1 MKAQLIKRI
10 DKRLVNIAKTI
21 KILSAASWHPSQSTR
36 FLEAYRKGKKILP
49 NPKPKR
55 LDMAKKRTQL
65 KELIKLC
72 DRNHPI
78 GNFLFQTAQNYK
90 HAAEMVEKIG
100 TARYSALSQELF
112 GSPYD
117 SIDGGE
123 LTTFDA
129 AAHFLAATKEF
140 REVSA
145 VQEQASCLL
154 PEHVANVLQQRANKL
169 FKNDPISVVVDPQLM
184 SRAAA
189 GARRIRIRGATYFAE
204 NDINQLLEHEAFVHS
219 LTGINGRHQT
229 VLTSLSLN
237 APRVTAT
244 QEGLAV
250 FAELITNS
258 MDLSRLQRIS
268 LRVKAIQMGLDG
280 ADFIEVFEFFI
291 ESGISEFESFQ
302 SAARIFRGGNVRGGN
317 VCTKDVVYLKGFVE
331 VHSFLLAAMQ
341 SRKFMYPSYLCA
353 GKMATADVALFEEF
367 FENGLISMPMYEPG
381 WIQNRSSLLAF
392 LLYSTFVTQLR
403 VQQPKIE
410 LIKKSRSKL
419 NFGLWT

>member
-1 MKAQLIKRI
+1 MKVQLIKRI

-21 KILSAASWHPSQSTR
+21 KILSTASWHPSQTTR
-36 FLEAYRKGKKILP
+36 FLNAYRKGKKILP
-49 NPKPKR
+49 NPKLKR

-65 KELIKLC
+65 KELMKIC
-72 DRNHPI
+72 DRSHPI
-78 GNFLFQTAQNYK
+78 GNFLFQTAQDYK
-90 HAAEMVEKIG
+90 LAAEMVEKIG
-100 TARYSALSQELF
+100 TVRYSLISQKLF
-112 GSPYD
+112 GAPYD
-117 SIDGGE
+117 TIEGGD
-123 LTTFDA
+123 LTTYDA
-129 AAHFLAATKEF
+129 AAHFLAATNEF
-140 REVSA
+140 REISA
-145 VQEQASCLL
+145 IPEQASCLL

-169 FKNDPISVVVDPQLM
+169 FKDDPISVVVDPQLM

-204 NDINQLLEHEAFVHS
+204 NDINQLLQHEAFVHS
-219 LTGINGRHQT
+219 LTGINGRHQP

-268 LRVKAIQMGLDG
+268 MRVKAIQMGLDG
-280 ADFIEVFEFFI
+280 ADFIEIFEFFI
-291 ESGISEFESFQ
+291 DSGISEFESFQ

-317 VCTKDVVYLKGFVE
+317 VCTKDVVYLKGFVD
-331 VHSFLLAAMQ
+331 VHSFLLNAMQ

-353 GKMATADVALFEEF
+353 GKLSTSDVPVFEEF
-367 FENGLISMPMYEPG
+367 FENGLIAPPIYEPG
-381 WIQNRSSLLAF
+381 WIKSRSSLLAF

-403 VQQPKIE
+403 VQQPKLE
-410 LIKKSRSKL
+410 LLRKSNTQRS
-419 NFGLWT
+419 FGLWS